1 MSRKRDDL
9 IGQRFGR
16 LIIISYNEEVSR
28 QKGRSWWNCKCDCGN
43 EKVICGSKLK
53 SGHTT
58 SCGCFMKEKS
68 SENAKKLWENED
80 FRNEHSKRQSEIAKK
95 QWEDEDFRRMRT
107 EEARVAMINRWENDK
122 EYREMMSKQMK
133 LKRAEW
139 EKDSDYKRKQSEH
152 SKKLWENEEFAHAM
166 SNKAR
171 KQWEDE
177 DFRKMKIEQGKRQY
191 HPKGELHPN
200 YNHNMTDEERNEG
213 RLQEGYKEW
222 TQKVKENANYTCEC
236 CGQRG
241 GKLHSHHKDGYKW
254 CKERRIDITNGVCLC
269 EKCHREFHSKYGV
282 KNNTEQQYID
292 FKNNKLQKL

>member
-9 IGQRFGR
+9 TGQRFGR

-95 QWEDEDFRRMRT
+95 QWEDEDFR
-107 EEARVAMINRWENDK
+107 
-122 EYREMMSKQMK
+122 
-133 LKRAEW
+133 
-139 EKDSDYKRKQSEH
+139 
-152 SKKLWENEEFAHAM
+152 
-166 SNKAR
+166 
-171 KQWEDE
+171 
-177 DFRKMKIEQGKRQY
+177 KMKIEQGNRQY